1 MTFETLIE
9 ASNITI
15 DGNRE
20 VSDITVHW
28 ELELETRKWGVKEL
42 CPSILRL
49 EGWITNED
57 GSGHSISDFEV
68 ETEIDI
74 DDGVMCPKYI
84 DITDDKI
91 YIW

>member
-1 MTFETLIE
+1 MIE

-49 EGWITNED
+49 EGWITNPD
-57 GSGHSISDFEV
+57 GSGHSISDI
-68 ETEIDI
+68 EITSHVDI
-74 DDGVMCPKYI
+74 EDGVMCPEYI
-84 DITDDKI
+84 DIDGNKLC
-91 YIW
+91 IW